1 MERATK
7 RPIRRREA
15 QPDGEK
21 DTPEIKERIREA
33 ALRLFAEKGFHAVS
47 VRDICRQARTTLPM
61 VYYYYGSKKGLHD
74 ALLEE
79 SVERRIR
86 GLQAAR
92 SSEGDVIERLRLVLQ
107 AWAAPD
113 EANLPR
119 DVQMF
124 YVRELTGLGAG
135 LNKELVDR
143 IDREL
148 RQALREIVQDGIE
161 SGLFREV
168 RVPMVVLAMIG
179 IINTFRRR
187 MVLGAPVDLNDGIEQ
202 VTETL
207 LPGLFAVPTAL
218 PARVASEG
226 SPREARPLEAGP
238 STAAAAS

>member
-1 MERATK
+1 MERAPK
-7 RPIRRREA
+7 RPTRRREA
-15 QPDGEK
+15 PSDGEQ
-21 DTPEIKERIREA
+21 TTREIKDRIHEA

-47 VRDICRQARTTLPM
+47 VRDICRNARTTLPM

-79 SVERRIR
+79 SVERRIS
-86 GLQAAR
+86 GLQAAQLH
-92 SSEGDVIERLRLVLQ
+92 EGDVVTRLRLVLQ

-135 LNKELVDR
+135 LNAELVDR

-148 RQALREIVQDGIE
+148 RQALRNIVQDGIQT
-161 SGLFREV
+161 GLFRPV
-168 RVPMVVLAMIG
+168 KVPMVVLAMIG

-187 MVLGAPVDLNDGIEQ
+187 MVLGARVSLDDGIEQ
-202 VTETL
+202 VTDTL
-207 LPGLFAVPTAL
+207 LHGILAVTDPSVATATSEPAPVRAGL
-218 PARVASEG
+218 
-226 SPREARPLEAGP
+226 
-238 STAAAAS
+238 